1 MKTARSLSLLKT
13 CAIVLCRGILPL
25 LSIFFILIM
34 PNFII
39 YHFTQDLLFDWTV
52 RIGLAA
58 YFCVSYWRLPGFFDQ
73 KPGLWLPV
81 SRSVLLDPILLK
93 GWFVFLTMIY
103 SLSAAGFTLFIFSIF
118 LPPLEDYRF
127 IAAGIN
133 GLVFLM
139 GFFLQYQAFMQLAAI
154 QEL

>member
-1 MKTARSLSLLKT
+1 
-13 CAIVLCRGILPL
+13 
-25 LSIFFILIM
+25 M
-34 PNFII
+34 PNFTI
-39 YHFTQDLLFDWTV
+39 YHFTQDPLFDWTV
-52 RIGLAA
+52 RISLAA
-58 YFCVSYWRLPGFFDQ
+58 YFCVSYWRFPGLFQ
-73 KPGLWLPV
+73 PKPGRWLPV
-81 SRSVLLDPILLK
+81 SRSILLDPMLLK
-93 GWFVFLTMIY
+93 GWFVFLTMGY
-103 SLSAAGFTLFIFSIF
+103 SLGAAGFTLFVFSIF